1 MGITIVKIK
10 IMPESPQTNLEEIK
24 LVSEGIINQNNGTV
38 ARIEEEPIAF
48 GLIAVIITFSI
59 SESQELE
66 PIEEALSKIKN
77 VSSTQIIDMRRAF
90 G

>member
-1 MGITIVKIK
+1 MGTALVKIK
-10 IMPESPQTNLEEIK
+10 IMPKSPESNREEIK
-24 LVSEGIINQNNGTV
+24 VHAERIIEHHQGKISK
-38 ARIEEEPIAF
+38 IEEEPIAF
-48 GLIAVIITFSI
+48 GLIAIIITFSI

-66 PIEEALSKIKN
+66 PIEQDLGNVEN